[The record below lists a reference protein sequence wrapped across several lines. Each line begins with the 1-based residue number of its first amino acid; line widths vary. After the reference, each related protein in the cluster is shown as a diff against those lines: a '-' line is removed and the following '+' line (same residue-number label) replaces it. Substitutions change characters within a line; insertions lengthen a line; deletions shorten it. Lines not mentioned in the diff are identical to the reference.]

1 MKPPATHND
10 ARVIIAAAAHH
21 IEQASRSN
29 DREFLRETK
38 EHVRQAGTLVRRARK
53 LLRRIPK
60 PTTKGEPN
68 AETG

>member
-10 ARVIIAAAAHH
+10 ARVMITLAAHH
-21 IEQASRSN
+21 IEQASISN
-29 DREFLRETK
+29 EREFLRETK
-38 EHVRQAGTLVRRARK
+38 EHLRQAGKSVRRARK
-53 LLRRIPK
+53 LMRRIPK

>member
-38 EHVRQAGTLVRRARK
+38 EHVR